1 MESNILGSRY
11 RILHHLGGGGF
22 GQTYLAEDRH
32 LPGNPQCVVKRLQPR
47 TTDAIALDSARRLF
61 DAEATA
67 LYELGTHDQIPRLL
81 AHFEENTQFY
91 LVQEY
96 IEGTLLTEEVCPGQ
110 QLSEAAV
117 VELLQDILGTLRIVH
132 DHQVIHRDI
141 KPSNLIRR
149 HRDGKV
155 VVIDFGS
162 VKQVSSQPI
171 EMDGQVSIT
180 VAIGSLGYMPN
191 EQLAGQPTLSS
202 DIYAVGMLALQALT
216 GLDPRRMPK
225 DARTS
230 ELVWRDLVAV
240 QPVLADVI
248 DKMVRYDY
256 RQRYWSAE
264 DAYKALQT
272 AMGGDWPQGTIAAM
286 SSSSQAIAPVPQA
299 NQPVATD
306 APPSALSTAG
316 YLAWLERADELFQT
330 NRFQDALPWYEK
342 VVQLQ
347 PDSVTAWFKLAMVHE
362 NLDCMEA
369 AVVAYDRVLQL
380 QPEDYLAWLK
390 RGKALEKLG
399 RLDGAMAAYQEVLRM
414 QPDNYWV
421 WNDLGQVQEQLNQ
434 LEDAILAYGRAVQ
447 LKPDFQLA
455 LDNRKQLLIA
465 LKRVEQLYTLN
476 HYEETITACD
486 QAVAD
491 NPHNADAWLMR
502 GMALENLKRM
512 ADAALSYNR
521 VVQLQPEDNVT
532 WFKLGS
538 LLDSLN
544 RPRQAA
550 IAFGNVVRLQ
560 PDNYWAW
567 HQRGRM
573 LEQLS
578 KTREAIA
585 AYQQALQLKPDYS
598 AARDAYHQLL
608 HQSVPATS

>member
-1 MESNILGSRY
+1 MESHILGGRY

-32 LPGNPQCVVKRLQPR
+32 LPGNPRCVVKRLQPR
-47 TTDAIALDSARRLF
+47 TTDPIALESARRLF
-61 DAEATA
+61 DAEAEA

-81 AHFEENTQFY
+81 AHFEENAQFY
-91 LVQEY
+91 LVQEL
-96 IEGTLLTEEVCPGQ
+96 IEGTLLTEEIHPGHQ
-110 QLSEAAV
+110 VPEADV
-117 VELLQDILGTLRIVH
+117 VALLQDILATLCVVH
-132 DHQVIHRDI
+132 RHQVIHRDI

-149 HRDGKV
+149 HQDGKIV
-155 VVIDFGS
+155 IIDFGS

-171 EMDGQVSIT
+171 EENGQVSIT

-225 DARTS
+225 DPRTS
-230 ELVWRDLVAV
+230 ELVWRELVTI
-240 QPVLADVI
+240 QPPLAELI
-248 DKMVRYDY
+248 DKMVRYDF
-256 RQRYWSAE
+256 RQRYWSAIE
-264 DAYKALQT
+264 AYAALQT
-272 AMGGDWPQGTIAAM
+272 AIAPT
-286 SSSSQAIAPVPQA
+286 APVPQPTGM
-299 NQPVATD
+299 Q
-306 APPSALSTAG
+306 PPSSGVHGVQVPLPVRLENHQG
-316 YLAWLERADELFQT
+316 WLEQADDLFQN
-330 NRFQDALPWYEK
+330 NRFREALPWYEK

-347 PDSVTAWFKLAMVHE
+347 PDAVTAWFKLALVQE
-362 NLDCMEA
+362 NLDRLDA

-390 RGKALEKLG
+390 RGNALEKLG
-399 RLDGAMAAYQEVLRM
+399 RLEGAMAAYQEVLRM

-421 WNDLGQVQEQLNQ
+421 WNDLGQVQERLNQ
-434 LEDAILAYGRAVQ
+434 LEDAIAAYNRAVQ

-455 LDNRKQLLIA
+455 LENRKRLLIA
-465 LKRVEQLYTLN
+465 LKRVDQLYTLN

-486 QAVAD
+486 QAVAE
-491 NPHNADAWLMR
+491 NPNNVDAWLMR

-512 ADAALSYNR
+512 AEAALSYNR
-521 VVQLQPEDNVT
+521 VVQIQPEDHVT

-538 LLDSLN
+538 LLDSLH
-544 RPRQAA
+544 RPQQAA

-560 PDNYWAW
+560 PGNHWAW

-578 KTREAIA
+578 QNREAIA
-585 AYQQALQLKPDYS
+585 AYQKALQIKPDYA
-598 AARDAYHQLL
+598 AARDAYQHLL
-608 HQSVPATS
+608 HQSVPATSS